1 MFKNDLYDNG
11 KGSLLLSQVSVI
23 AQFEFYTSPHF
34 PVVCFVLSYG
44 LERHKQVWREYCKK
58 IKKNRHLKTL
68 LSLKERRIYSII
80 GHKTWCRDQRKILDR
95 KGFYCFFQ
103 LQLELFLLRCATIGR
118 HIIIRLAPK
127 KVLSCFL
134 CFCQNASQ
142 FKFKEKLKTTLPQT
156 LGQPEAQGSHPQKTV
171 LFVTIDLNL

>member
-1 MFKNDLYDNG
+1 MEKAHFFSVKCR
-11 KGSLLLSQVSVI
+11 LSPNLNFTPLPTFQL
-23 AQFEFYTSPHF
+23 
-34 PVVCFVLSYG
+34 FVLYYHTG
-44 LERHKQVWREYCKK
+44 WRDTSRFGGNVAKK

-127 KVLSCFL
+127 KVLSYFL